1 MCVWVGGVG
10 YLFSPIAAKSESKPA
25 KCKRNTMESKDR
37 VVRSGR
43 FTVRKMAM
51 NKKREAKNDSKL
63 CKETK
68 PSTETTGDERERE
81 M

>member
-1 MCVWVGGVG
+1 
-10 YLFSPIAAKSESKPA
+10 
-25 KCKRNTMESKDR
+25 MESKDR

-51 NKKREAKNDSKL
+51 NKEREAKNDSKL

-68 PSTETTGDERERE
+68 PSTETTGDERAVSYTHLTLPTRSTV
-81 M
+81 